1 MLPGSCFAL
10 KQDGWLHLH
19 MRTAARPG
27 AVPSRLL
34 SLGAGIARLWQM
46 GGTGSFHVLMQR
58 RFLPGVSVASG
69 LRAVMGEAEKFHYI
83 YSCDL
88 DINVQLKM

>member
-58 RFLPGVSVASG
+58 RFLPGVFLLAGCLCGVWAPSCHG
-69 LRAVMGEAEKFHYI
+69 GGGEVPLH
-83 YSCDL
+83 L
-88 DINVQLKM
+88 QL